1 MSRTVKAKS
10 TKSREKIAE
19 IQRTLSGMEYLSS
32 GTLLKRMKVCGN
44 PRCHCASDPAAR
56 HGPYFEWSYL
66 KAGKLHHRT
75 LTPEQAE
82 IMQLAIANQRESQET
97 NARLGGS
104 DPGPNRTHD
113 AEIALK
119 PPMQAVITRKCVR
132 RCAECKTGMDLPRF
146 SGQVILLL
154 ADRI

>member
-1 MSRTVKAKS
+1 MPPVADAKS
-10 TKSREKIAE
+10 KKSREKIAE
-19 IQRTLSGMEYLSS
+19 IQRTLSAMEYLSS

-82 IMQLAIANQRESQET
+82 IMRLAIANQRKAKKLLRVWEAQTLHLIE
-97 NARLGGS
+97 
-104 DPGPNRTHD
+104 
-113 AEIALK
+113 LK
-119 PPMQAVITRKCVR
+119 TPK
-132 RCAECKTGMDLPRF
+132 
-146 SGQVILLL
+146 
-154 ADRI
+154 

>member
-1 MSRTVKAKS
+1 MPTAADAKS

-19 IQRTLSGMEYLSS
+19 IQRTISSMEYLSS

-82 IMQLAIANQRESQET
+82 VMRLAIANQRKAKKLMRVWEAQTLNLIE
-97 NARLGGS
+97 
-104 DPGPNRTHD
+104 
-113 AEIALK
+113 LK
-119 PPMQAVITRKCVR
+119 TPK
-132 RCAECKTGMDLPRF
+132 
-146 SGQVILLL
+146 
-154 ADRI
+154 

>member
-1 MSRTVKAKS
+1 MPTAADAKS

-19 IQRTLSGMEYLSS
+19 IQREISLMEYLSS

-82 IMQLAIANQRESQET
+82 IMRLAIANQRKAKKLMRVWEAQTLNLIE
-97 NARLGGS
+97 
-104 DPGPNRTHD
+104 
-113 AEIALK
+113 LK
-119 PPMQAVITRKCVR
+119 TPK
-132 RCAECKTGMDLPRF
+132 
-146 SGQVILLL
+146 
-154 ADRI
+154 

>member
-1 MSRTVKAKS
+1 MPLAADAKS

-19 IQRTLSGMEYLSS
+19 IQRTLSAMEYLSS
-32 GTLLKRMKVCGN
+32 GTLLKRMKLCGN

-82 IMQLAIANQRESQET
+82 IMRLAIANQRKAKKLMRVWEAQTLNLIELTTS
-97 NARLGGS
+97 
-104 DPGPNRTHD
+104 
-113 AEIALK
+113 K
-119 PPMQAVITRKCVR
+119 
-132 RCAECKTGMDLPRF
+132 
-146 SGQVILLL
+146 
-154 ADRI
+154 